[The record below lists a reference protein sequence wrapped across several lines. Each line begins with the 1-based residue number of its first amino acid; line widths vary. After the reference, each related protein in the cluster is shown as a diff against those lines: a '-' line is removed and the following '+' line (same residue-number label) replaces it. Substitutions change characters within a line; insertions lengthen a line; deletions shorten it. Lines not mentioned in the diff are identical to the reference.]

1 MSYTLLRVV
10 QNGVVLREGHRQ
22 RFSLQS
28 ARVIAAFD
36 RFCIEADPGIYAIEA
51 ASHDLVVTPRTGSA
65 LTHGMPFR
73 FAPSPFFAP
82 GRDALFAPGRDALF
96 APGREALFANPASP
110 SAYDAVRLDA
120 VCTLLTAPDG
130 DEIVEACR
138 GIALAFR
145 DGVFVCA
152 KSDCARVKSVSEA
165 FFASEGMHDAPLFS
179 PPKCSNGGE
188 NELWAVA
195 NAVAGIVVLA
205 SGRPGATLAREEA
218 ARWNA
223 RMENCA
229 TRR

>member
-28 ARVIAAFD
+28 ARIIAAFD

-82 GRDALFAPGRDALF
+82 GRDALFGK
-96 APGREALFANPASP
+96 PASP

-165 FFASEGMHDAPLFS
+165 FFASEGMNDAPLFS
-179 PPKCSNGGE
+179 PPKCSKGGE

>member
-10 QNGVVLREGHRQ
+10 RNGVVLREGHRQ
-22 RFSLQS
+22 RFSSQS
-28 ARVIAAFD
+28 ARIIAAFD
-36 RFCIEADPGIYAIEA
+36 RFCIEADPGVYALEA

-65 LTHGMPFR
+65 LSHGMPFR

-96 APGREALFANPASP
+96 AKPASP

-165 FFASEGMHDAPLFS
+165 FFASEGMIDAPLFS
-179 PPKCSNGGE
+179 PPKCSKGGE